1 MATTDVKDYTGK
13 KWDTIHKNGPF
24 DLKRLYI
31 TELSDNPAFS
41 ILEAYNDAASE
52 IQRLIKEAADRSE
65 GFRAYGSRWSMSSIA
80 HQKDNL
86 HMNSFMNLNYYITEN
101 ECHPDT
107 TYIPENL
114 FFFECG
120 NTIKEISEYI
130 DEFGKSIKA
139 SGASNGQTI
148 AGCISTGVHG
158 SGLDAGAV
166 QDFVVGLNIITG
178 PNADDIVYIER
189 ASKPA
194 LSDEFAARLNAKVIR
209 DDAIFNAALVG
220 LGSFGFIHGVT
231 IEVEDQFLLKR
242 YIRKIPKEQALQL
255 ADTMNFKDGPVI
267 IPEEVDADGKPLRP
281 YHYKV
286 FVNQYSKDPDYVVEF
301 MYKKDFFFPYPD
313 PFPVKRES
321 LSQELISIFITIA
334 EKLPKAIP
342 KLAKAL
348 EKTVLPVKDIDK
360 VVTGKLMEIFW
371 DSEYKGPAFA
381 ISFGVDHTHSSKVM
395 NLLGNVT
402 VDNGPIPGIFAMRF
416 VRQTEATLGFTKF
429 PITCMIE
436 IDGLLWEESKKIIS
450 IDTYSR
456 LMMEALQKENIPYT
470 IHWGKNAFWELPG
483 LLEYMFDADAI
494 ASWKEARN
502 TLLSNEMK
510 QVFSNK
516 FTNILGL

>member
-1 MATTDVKDYTGK
+1 MATTQVKDYTGK

-31 TELSDNPAFS
+31 TEHSDDPSLRLFE
-41 ILEAYNDAASE
+41 LYNDAALE
-52 IQRLIKEAADRSE
+52 IQRLIQEAADRNE

-86 HMNSFMNLNYYITEN
+86 HMNAFLNIRLDIRPN

-107 TYIPENL
+107 AYLPENL

-120 NTIKEISEYI
+120 NIIKEISEYI
-130 DEFGKSIKA
+130 DGFGKSIKA

-166 QDFVVGLNIITG
+166 QDFVVGLNLITG
-178 PNADDIVYIER
+178 PNPEDIVYVER
-189 ASKPA
+189 ASRPA
-194 LSDEFAARLNAKVIR
+194 LSDDFATQLNARVIR

-231 IEVEDQFLLKR
+231 IEAEDRFLLKR

-255 ADTMNFKDGPVI
+255 ADTMNFKDGPVVVA
-267 IPEEVDADGKPLRP
+267 EEVDADGKPLRP

-286 FVNQYSKDPDYVVEF
+286 FVNQYSKDPDYVVEC
-301 MYKKDFFFPYPD
+301 MYKKEFFSPYPD

-321 LSQELISIFITIA
+321 LSQELISIFIKIA

-342 KLAKAL
+342 KLVKAL
-348 EKTVLPVKDIDK
+348 EKTVLPVKDIEK

-381 ISFGVDHTHSSKVM
+381 ISFGVDHKDSSKVM
-395 NLLGNVT
+395 ELLGNLT
-402 VDNGPIPGIFAMRF
+402 VDKGPIPGIFAMRF
-416 VRQTEATLGFTKF
+416 VKQTEATLGFTKF

-436 IDGLLWEESKKIIS
+436 IDGLLWEESRKIIS
-450 IDTYSR
+450 MDTYSR
-456 LMMEALQKENIPYT
+456 LMMEALQDNNIPYT

-483 LLEYMFDADAI
+483 LLEYMFDGDAI
-494 ASWKEARN
+494 SQWKEARK
-502 TLLSNEMK
+502 TLLSDEMRA
-510 QVFSNK
+510 VFSNK
-516 FTNILGL
+516 FTKDLGL

>member
-1 MATTDVKDYTGK
+1 MATTEIKDYTGK

-31 TELSDNPAFS
+31 TEHSDDPSLRLFE
-41 ILEAYNDAASE
+41 LYNDAAVE
-52 IQRLIKEAADRSE
+52 IQRLIKEAADRNE

-86 HMNSFMNLNYYITEN
+86 HMNAFLNIRLDIRPN

-107 TYIPENL
+107 SYLPENL

-120 NTIKEISEYI
+120 NIIKEISEYI
-130 DEFGKSIKA
+130 DGFGKSIKA

-178 PNADDIVYIER
+178 PNPEDIVYLER

-194 LSDEFAARLNAKVIR
+194 LSDEFGAQLNARVIR
-209 DDAIFNAALVG
+209 DDALFNAALVG

-231 IEVEDQFLLKR
+231 IEAEDRFLLKR
-242 YIRKIPKEQALQL
+242 YIRKIPKDQAMQL
-255 ADTMNFKDGPVI
+255 ANTMNFKDGPVVVA
-267 IPEEVDADGKPLRP
+267 EEVDEEGKPLRP

-286 FVNQYSKDPDYVVEF
+286 FINQYSKDSEYVVEL
-301 MYKKDFFFPYPD
+301 MYKKKFFSPYPD

-321 LSQELISIFITIA
+321 LSQELISIFVKIA

-342 KLAKAL
+342 KLVKAL
-348 EKTVLPVKDIDK
+348 EKTVLPVKDIEK

-381 ISFGVDHTHSSKVM
+381 ISFGVDHRNASKVM
-395 NLLGNVT
+395 ELLGNLT
-402 VDNGPIPGIFAMRF
+402 VEKGPVPGIFAMRF
-416 VRQTEATLGFTKF
+416 VKQTQATLGFTKF
-429 PITCMIE
+429 PITSMIE
-436 IDGLLWEESKKIIS
+436 INGITWEGNNRIPGLKDVGKMM
-450 IDTYSR
+450 IDV
-456 LMMEALQKENIPYT
+456 LQENNIEFT
-470 IHWGKNAFWELPG
+470 IHWGKNAYWEFPG
-483 LLEYMFDADAI
+483 LLEYMFDADKI
-494 ASWKEARN
+494 ESWRAARN
-502 TLLSNEMK
+502 ALLSDEMK

-516 FTNILGL
+516 FIQDLGL

>member
-1 MATTDVKDYTGK
+1 MATTQVKDYTGK

-31 TELSDNPAFS
+31 TEHSDDPAMRLFE
-41 ILEAYNDAASE
+41 LYNDAAVE
-52 IQRLIKEAADRSE
+52 IQRLIKEAADRNE

-80 HQKDNL
+80 YQKDNL
-86 HMNSFMNLNYYITEN
+86 HMNAFLNIRLNIEPN

-107 TYIPENL
+107 EYLPENL

-120 NTIKEISEYI
+120 NIIKEISEYI
-130 DEFGKSIKA
+130 DQFGKSIKA

-166 QDFVVGLNIITG
+166 QDFVVGLNLITG
-178 PNADDIVYIER
+178 PNPEDIVYVER

-194 LSDEFAARLNAKVIR
+194 LSDEFAANINAKVIR

-231 IEVEDQFLLKR
+231 IEAEDRFLLRR
-242 YIRKIPKEQALQL
+242 YIRKIPKEQAMQL
-255 ADTMNFKDGPVI
+255 ADTMNFKDGPVVVAD
-267 IPEEVDADGKPLRP
+267 EVDDNGKQLRP

-286 FVNQYSKDPDYVVEF
+286 FINQYSKDPDYVVEYMF
-301 MYKKDFFFPYPD
+301 KKEFFSPYPD

-321 LSQELISIFITIA
+321 LSQELISIFIKIA
-334 EKLPKAIP
+334 EKLPRAIP
-342 KLAKAL
+342 KLVKAL
-348 EKTVLPVKDIDK
+348 EKTVLPIKDIEK

-381 ISFGVDHTHSSKVM
+381 ISFGVDHTDSSKVM
-395 NLLGNVT
+395 DLLGKLT
-402 VDNGPIPGIFAMRF
+402 VENGPIPGIFAMRF
-416 VRQTEATLGFTKF
+416 VKQTQATLGFTKF

-436 IDGLLWEESKKIIS
+436 IDGLLWEESKKVIS
-450 IDTYSR
+450 MDTYSR
-456 LMMEALQKENIPYT
+456 LMMEALQENNIPYT
-470 IHWGKNAFWELPG
+470 IHWGKNAYWELPG
-483 LLEYMFDADAI
+483 LLEYMFDENAI
-494 ASWKEARN
+494 LSWKESRN
-502 TLLSNEMK
+502 TLLSNEMQ

-516 FTNILGL
+516 FTQDLGF